1 MLAILIFSKTIDNL
15 STLEQTL
22 LYTQVLA
29 FSQFFVAM
37 ETVNEKVLLGSGY
50 TRPISVVT
58 FVGNGLRIPLAYVFA
73 LTWGGGGAG
82 VYWAVN
88 VTTYMKAFA
97 YRAIVERG
105 KWLQHRL
112 SEDDPAEPQPLAAP
126 D

>member
-1 MLAILIFSKTIDNL
+1 MATSGTRCARSSIAVSC
-15 STLEQTL
+15 STG
-22 LYTQVLA
+22 A
-29 FSQFFVAM
+29 APRRRSISSA
-37 ETVNEKVLLGSGY
+37 GSRNGC
-50 TRPISVVT
+50 PISFVT

-88 VTTYMKAFA
+88 VTTYLKAFA

-112 SEDDPAEPQPLAAP
+112 SEDEPEPQPVAAP

>member
-1 MLAILIFSKTIDNL
+1 M
-15 STLEQTL
+15 
-22 LYTQVLA
+22 LA

-50 TRPISVVT
+50 TRLISFVT
-58 FVGNGLRIPLAYVFA
+58 FIGNGLRIPLAYVFV
-73 LTWGGGGAG
+73 LMWGGGGAG

-88 VTTYMKAFA
+88 VTTYFKAFA

-112 SEDDPAEPQPLAAP
+112 SEDELEL
-126 D
+126 